1 MEQHKKSLENLDI
14 SGVQNISKDIS
25 GAALGELSLKNLDKN
40 LQILK
45 EVGVAEICKAT
56 KIASKNIHSILEK
69 RYESLSRV
77 HARGFIQ
84 ILERE
89 YKIDLS
95 AWMKEFDK
103 VCVFKEGVSEEKNQE
118 TDPEETAK
126 KPLKVELDYSINQAN
141 TSLSKKSSKW
151 KPFVLV
157 IGVIVI
163 VLAVVIIQNSSSL
176 KEEKERESAIKSGTK
191 KSSFDD
197 ANLAEENKP
206 EPTPKLEEKPK
217 EQDKQE
223 KPKEQDKQEKPKEQ
237 DKQEKEAIKEYP
249 NTIYI
254 IPKRDI
260 WVEVIDLNE
269 KKNSFQK
276 VFKKSYSLETKNHR
290 LLLRFGHGH
299 LSLKNNH
306 QEQNYN
312 DSKTRRF
319 LYEPAKGLTLINEAQ
334 YKELQQ

>member
-1 MEQHKKSLENLDI
+1 MEQNKKSLENLDL
-14 SGVQNISKDIS
+14 SDVQNISKDIS
-25 GAALGELSLKNLDKN
+25 GAALEELSLKNLDKN

-103 VCVFKEGVSEEKNQE
+103 VCVFKEGVGEEENQE
-118 TDPEETAK
+118 TNPEETAK

-151 KPFVLV
+151 KPFVVVLGV
-157 IGVIVI
+157 GVII
-163 VLAVVIIQNSSSL
+163 LAVVIIQNSSSL
-176 KEEKERESAIKSGTK
+176 KEERERENAIKSGTK
-191 KSSFDD
+191 KNSF
-197 ANLAEENKP
+197 NKVNPTEENKP

-217 EQDKQE
+217 EQDKQG
-223 KPKEQDKQEKPKEQ
+223 
-237 DKQEKEAIKEYP
+237 KEAIKEDP

-254 IPKRDI
+254 IPKKDV
-260 WVEVIDLNE
+260 WVEVIDLDE

-276 VFKKSYSLETKNHR
+276 VFKKNYSLETKNHR

-306 QEQNYN
+306 QEQEYN
-312 DSKTRRF
+312 DGKTKRF
-319 LYEPAKGLTLINEAQ
+319 LYEPNKGLTLINEAQ

>member
-1 MEQHKKSLENLDI
+1 MEQNKKSLENLDL
-14 SGVQNISKDIS
+14 SDVQNISKDIS
-25 GAALGELSLKNLDKN
+25 GAALEELSLKNLDKN

-56 KIASKNIHSILEK
+56 KIASKNIRSILEK

-84 ILERE
+84 ILECE

-103 VCVFKEGVSEEKNQE
+103 ACTFKEGVSEEQNQE
-118 TDPEETAK
+118 TDPEEKTK
-126 KPLKVELDYSINQAN
+126 NPLKVEIDYSINQAN

-157 IGVIVI
+157 LGVVVI
-163 VLAVVIIQNSSSL
+163 ILAVVIIQNSSSL
-176 KEEKERESAIKSGTK
+176 KEERGQESAIKSGTK
-191 KSSFDD
+191 KNSF
-197 ANLAEENKP
+197 NKVNPTEENKP

-223 KPKEQDKQEKPKEQ
+223 K
-237 DKQEKEAIKEYP
+237 EAIKEDP

-254 IPKRDI
+254 IPKKDI
-260 WVEVIDLNE
+260 WVEVIDLDE

-276 VFKKSYSLETKNHR
+276 VFKKNYSLETKNHR

-306 QEQNYN
+306 QEQEYN
-312 DSKTRRF
+312 DGKTKRF
-319 LYEPAKGLTLINEAQ
+319 LYEPNKGLTLINEAQ

>member
-1 MEQHKKSLENLDI
+1 MEQNKKSLENLDL
-14 SGVQNISKDIS
+14 SDVQNISKDIS
-25 GAALGELSLKNLDKN
+25 GATLEELSLKNLDKN

-103 VCVFKEGVSEEKNQE
+103 ACAFKEGVSEEQNQE
-118 TDPEETAK
+118 TDPEEKTK
-126 KPLKVELDYSINQAN
+126 NPLKVEIDYSINQAN

-157 IGVIVI
+157 LGVVVI
-163 VLAVVIIQNSSSL
+163 ILAVVIIQNSSSL
-176 KEEKERESAIKSGTK
+176 KEEREQESAIKSGTK
-191 KSSFDD
+191 KNSFNK
-197 ANLAEENKP
+197 ANPTEENKL
-206 EPTPKLEEKPK
+206 ELTPKLEEKPK

-223 KPKEQDKQEKPKEQ
+223 K
-237 DKQEKEAIKEYP
+237 EAIKEDP

-254 IPKRDI
+254 IPKKDI
-260 WVEVIDLNE
+260 WVEVVDLDE

-276 VFKKSYSLETKNHR
+276 VFKKNYSLETKNHR

-306 QEQNYN
+306 QEQEYN
-312 DSKTRRF
+312 DGKTKRF
-319 LYEPAKGLTLINEAQ
+319 LYEPNKGLTLINEAQ

>member
-14 SGVQNISKDIS
+14 SGVQNISKNIS
-25 GAALGELSLKNLDKN
+25 GAALEELSLKNLDKN

-45 EVGVAEICKAT
+45 EVGVTEICKAT

-163 VLAVVIIQNSSSL
+163 ILVVVIIQNSSSL
-176 KEEKERESAIKSGTK
+176 KEERERESAIKSGTK
-191 KSSFDD
+191 KSSFND
-197 ANLAEENKP
+197 ANLAEENNP

-223 KPKEQDKQEKPKEQ
+223 K
-237 DKQEKEAIKEYP
+237 EAIKENS

-254 IPKRDI
+254 IPKKDI
-260 WVEVIDLNE
+260 WVEVVDLDE

>member
-1 MEQHKKSLENLDI
+1 MEQNKKSLENLDL
-14 SGVQNISKDIS
+14 SDVQNISKDIS
-25 GAALGELSLKNLDKN
+25 GAALEELSLKNLDKN

-45 EVGVAEICKAT
+45 EVGVAEIYKAT

-69 RYESLSRV
+69 RYESLSKV

-103 VCVFKEGVSEEKNQE
+103 AYTFKEGVSEEQNQE
-118 TDPEETAK
+118 TDPEEKTK
-126 KPLKVELDYSINQAN
+126 NPLKVEIDYSINQAN

-157 IGVIVI
+157 LGVIVI

-176 KEEKERESAIKSGTK
+176 KEERGQESAIKSGTK
-191 KSSFDD
+191 KSSS
-197 ANLAEENKP
+197 NKTNPTEENKL
-206 EPTPKLEEKPK
+206 EPTPKLEEKPT
-217 EQDKQE
+217 
-223 KPKEQDKQEKPKEQ
+223 EQ
-237 DKQEKEAIKEYP
+237 DKQEKEAIKENP

-254 IPKRDI
+254 IPKRDV
-260 WVEVIDLNE
+260 WVEVIDLDE

-276 VFKKSYSLETKNHR
+276 VFKKNYSLETKNHR
-290 LLLRFGHGH
+290 LLLRFWHGH

-306 QEQNYN
+306 QEQEYN
-312 DSKTRRF
+312 DGKTKRF
-319 LYEPAKGLTLINEAQ
+319 LYEPNKGLTLINEAQ

>member
-1 MEQHKKSLENLDI
+1 MEQNKKSLENLDL
-14 SGVQNISKDIS
+14 SDVQNISKDIS
-25 GAALGELSLKNLDKN
+25 GAALEELSLKNLDKN

-56 KIASKNIHSILEK
+56 RIASKNIHSILEK

-103 VCVFKEGVSEEKNQE
+103 ACTFKEGVSEEQNQE
-118 TDPEETAK
+118 TDPEEKTK
-126 KPLKVELDYSINQAN
+126 NPLKVEIDYSINQAN

-151 KPFVLV
+151 KPFVVVLGVVV
-157 IGVIVI
+157 II
-163 VLAVVIIQNSSSL
+163 LAVVIIQNSSSL
-176 KEEKERESAIKSGTK
+176 KEERGQESAIKSGTK
-191 KSSFDD
+191 KNSF
-197 ANLAEENKP
+197 NKVNPTEENKP

-223 KPKEQDKQEKPKEQ
+223 K
-237 DKQEKEAIKEYP
+237 EAIKEDP

-254 IPKRDI
+254 IPKKDI
-260 WVEVIDLNE
+260 WVEVVDLDE

-276 VFKKSYSLETKNHR
+276 VFKKNYSLETKNHR

-306 QEQNYN
+306 QEQEYN
-312 DSKTRRF
+312 DGKTRRF
-319 LYEPAKGLTLINEAQ
+319 LYEPNKGLTLINEAQ

>member
-1 MEQHKKSLENLDI
+1 MEQNKKSLENLDL
-14 SGVQNISKDIS
+14 SDVQNISKDIS
-25 GAALGELSLKNLDKN
+25 GAALEELSLKNLDKN

-45 EVGVAEICKAT
+45 EVGAAEICKAT
-56 KIASKNIHSILEK
+56 RIASKNIHSILEK

-89 YKIDLS
+89 YKIDLR

-103 VCVFKEGVSEEKNQE
+103 VCVFKEGVGEEKNQE
-118 TDPEETAK
+118 TSPEETAK

-151 KPFVLV
+151 KPFV
-157 IGVIVI
+157 I
-163 VLAVVIIQNSSSL
+163 VLGVVVIILVVVIIQNSSSL
-176 KEEKERESAIKSGTK
+176 KEERGQESAIKPDTK
-191 KSSFDD
+191 NSSF
-197 ANLAEENKP
+197 NEVNPTEEKKL

-217 EQDKQE
+217 EQDKQG
-223 KPKEQDKQEKPKEQ
+223 
-237 DKQEKEAIKEYP
+237 KEAIKENP

-260 WVEVIDLNE
+260 WVEVIDLDE

-276 VFKKSYSLETKNHR
+276 VFKKSYPLEAKNHR

-299 LSLKNNH
+299 LILKNNH
-306 QEQNYN
+306 QEQDYN

-319 LYEPAKGLTLINEAQ
+319 LYEPNKGLTLINEAQ
-334 YKELQQ
+334 YKALQQ

>member
-1 MEQHKKSLENLDI
+1 MEQNKKSLENLDL

-25 GAALGELSLKNLDKN
+25 GAALEELSLKNLDKN

-45 EVGVAEICKAT
+45 EVGVTEICKAT

-151 KPFVLV
+151 KPFVIVL
-157 IGVIVI
+157 GVIVI
-163 VLAVVIIQNSSSL
+163 ILVVVIIQNSSSL
-176 KEEKERESAIKSGTK
+176 KEEREQESATKSGTK
-191 KSSFDD
+191 NTSNE
-197 ANLAEENKP
+197 ANPTEENKP
-206 EPTPKLEEKPK
+206 EPTPKLEEKHK
-217 EQDKQE
+217 EQEQKQ
-223 KPKEQDKQEKPKEQ
+223 
-237 DKQEKEAIKEYP
+237 EAIKENP

-260 WVEVIDLNE
+260 WVEVIDLDE

>member
-25 GAALGELSLKNLDKN
+25 GVALEELSLKNLDKN

-191 KSSFDD
+191 KNSFND

-223 KPKEQDKQEKPKEQ
+223 K
-237 DKQEKEAIKEYP
+237 EAIKEYP
-249 NTIYI
+249 YTIYI

-260 WVEVIDLNE
+260 WVEVIDLDE

>member
-1 MEQHKKSLENLDI
+1 MEQNKKSLENLDL
-14 SGVQNISKDIS
+14 SDVQNISKDIS
-25 GAALGELSLKNLDKN
+25 GAALEELSLKNLDKN

-89 YKIDLS
+89 YKVDLS
-95 AWMKEFDK
+95 TWMKEFDK
-103 VCVFKEGVSEEKNQE
+103 ACTFKEGVSEEQNQE
-118 TDPEETAK
+118 TSPEETAK

-157 IGVIVI
+157 LGVVVI
-163 VLAVVIIQNSSSL
+163 ILVVVIIQNSSSL
-176 KEEKERESAIKSGTK
+176 KEERGQESAIKSGTK
-191 KSSFDD
+191 KNSFNE
-197 ANLAEENKP
+197 ANPTEENKP
-206 EPTPKLEEKPK
+206 EPTPKPEEKHK
-217 EQDKQE
+217 EHDKQG
-223 KPKEQDKQEKPKEQ
+223 
-237 DKQEKEAIKEYP
+237 KEAIKENP

-254 IPKRDI
+254 IPKKDI
-260 WVEVIDLNE
+260 WVEVIDLDE

-276 VFKKSYSLETKNHR
+276 VFKKNYSLETKNHR

-306 QEQNYN
+306 QEQDYN

-319 LYEPAKGLTLINEAQ
+319 LYEPNKGLTLINEAQ

>member
-1 MEQHKKSLENLDI
+1 MEQNKKSLENLDL
-14 SGVQNISKDIS
+14 SDVQNISKDIS
-25 GAALGELSLKNLDKN
+25 GAALEELSLKNLDKN

-45 EVGVAEICKAT
+45 EVGAAEICKAT

-103 VCVFKEGVSEEKNQE
+103 VCVFKEGVGEEKNQE
-118 TDPEETAK
+118 TSPEETAK

-151 KPFVLV
+151 KPFVIVL
-157 IGVIVI
+157 GVIVI
-163 VLAVVIIQNSSSL
+163 ILVVVIIQNSSSL
-176 KEEKERESAIKSGTK
+176 KEEREQESAIKSGTK
-191 KSSFDD
+191 NTFNE
-197 ANLAEENKP
+197 ANPTEENKP
-206 EPTPKLEEKPK
+206 ETTPKLEEKHK
-217 EQDKQE
+217 KQE
-223 KPKEQDKQEKPKEQ
+223 QKQ
-237 DKQEKEAIKEYP
+237 EAIKENP

-260 WVEVIDLNE
+260 WVEVIDLDE

-276 VFKKSYSLETKNHR
+276 VFKKNYSLETKNHR

-306 QEQNYN
+306 QEQEYN
-312 DSKTRRF
+312 DIKTRRF
-319 LYEPAKGLTLINEAQ
+319 LYEPNKGLTLINEAQ

>member
-1 MEQHKKSLENLDI
+1 MEQNKKSLENLDL
-14 SGVQNISKDIS
+14 SDVQNISKDIS
-25 GAALGELSLKNLDKN
+25 GAALEELSLKNLDKN

-103 VCVFKEGVSEEKNQE
+103 VCVFKEGVGEEKNQE
-118 TDPEETAK
+118 TNPEETAK

-151 KPFVLV
+151 KPFVVVLGVVV
-157 IGVIVI
+157 II
-163 VLAVVIIQNSSSL
+163 LAVVIIQNSSSL
-176 KEEKERESAIKSGTK
+176 KEERGQESAIKSGTK
-191 KSSFDD
+191 KNSF
-197 ANLAEENKP
+197 NEVNPTEENKP

-223 KPKEQDKQEKPKEQ
+223 K
-237 DKQEKEAIKEYP
+237 EAIKEDS

-254 IPKRDI
+254 IPKKDI
-260 WVEVIDLNE
+260 WVEVIDLDE

-276 VFKKSYSLETKNHR
+276 VFKKNYSLETKNHR

-306 QEQNYN
+306 QEQEYN

-319 LYEPAKGLTLINEAQ
+319 LYEPNKGLTLINEAQ
-334 YKELQQ
+334 YKELQR

>member
-25 GAALGELSLKNLDKN
+25 GAALEELSLKNLDKN

-45 EVGVAEICKAT
+45 EVGVTEICKAT

-103 VCVFKEGVSEEKNQE
+103 VCVFKEGVSEDKNQE

-157 IGVIVI
+157 IGVVVI

-176 KEEKERESAIKSGTK
+176 KEERERESAIKSGTK

-223 KPKEQDKQEKPKEQ
+223 K
-237 DKQEKEAIKEYP
+237 EAIKENP

-260 WVEVIDLNE
+260 WVEVIDLDE

>member
-25 GAALGELSLKNLDKN
+25 GAALEELSLKNLDKN

-45 EVGVAEICKAT
+45 EVGVTEICKAT

-141 TSLSKKSSKW
+141 TSLSKKSFKW

-206 EPTPKLEEKPK
+206 
-217 EQDKQE
+217 D
-223 KPKEQDKQEKPKEQ
+223 
-237 DKQEKEAIKEYP
+237 
-249 NTIYI
+249 TIYI

-260 WVEVIDLNE
+260 WVEVIDLDE

-276 VFKKSYSLETKNHR
+276 VFKESYSLETKNHR
-290 LLLRFGHGH
+290 LLLRFGHGY

>member
-1 MEQHKKSLENLDI
+1 MEQNKKSLENLDL
-14 SGVQNISKDIS
+14 SDVQNISKDIS
-25 GAALGELSLKNLDKN
+25 GAALEELSLKNLDKN

-103 VCVFKEGVSEEKNQE
+103 VCVFKEGVGEEKNQE
-118 TDPEETAK
+118 TSPEETAK

-157 IGVIVI
+157 LGVVVI
-163 VLAVVIIQNSSSL
+163 ILAVVIIQNSSSL
-176 KEEKERESAIKSGTK
+176 KEERGQESAIKSGTK
-191 KSSFDD
+191 KNSFNE
-197 ANLAEENKP
+197 ANPTEENKL
-206 EPTPKLEEKPK
+206 EPTPKLEEKQT
-217 EQDKQE
+217 EHDKQG
-223 KPKEQDKQEKPKEQ
+223 
-237 DKQEKEAIKEYP
+237 KEAIKENP

-260 WVEVIDLNE
+260 WVEVIDLDE

-276 VFKKSYSLETKNHR
+276 VFKKNYSLETKNHR

-306 QEQNYN
+306 QEQDYN

-319 LYEPAKGLTLINEAQ
+319 LYEPNKGLTLINEAQ

>member
-1 MEQHKKSLENLDI
+1 MEQNKKSLENLDL
-14 SGVQNISKDIS
+14 SDVQNISKDIS
-25 GAALGELSLKNLDKN
+25 GAALEELSLKNLDKN
-40 LQILK
+40 LQILR
-45 EVGVAEICKAT
+45 EIGVAEICKAT

-103 VCVFKEGVSEEKNQE
+103 ACTFKEGVSEEQNQE

-151 KPFVLV
+151 KPFVIVL
-157 IGVIVI
+157 GVIVI
-163 VLAVVIIQNSSSL
+163 ILVVVIIQNSSSL
-176 KEEKERESAIKSGTK
+176 KEERGQESAIKSGTK
-191 KSSFDD
+191 KSSFNE
-197 ANLAEENKP
+197 ANPTEENKL
-206 EPTPKLEEKPK
+206 EPTPKPEEKPK
-217 EQDKQE
+217 EHDKQG
-223 KPKEQDKQEKPKEQ
+223 
-237 DKQEKEAIKEYP
+237 KEAIKENP

-260 WVEVIDLNE
+260 WVEVIDLDE

-276 VFKKSYSLETKNHR
+276 VFKKNYSLETKNHR

-299 LSLKNNH
+299 LNLKNNH
-306 QEQNYN
+306 QEQEYN

-319 LYEPAKGLTLINEAQ
+319 LYEPNKGLTLINEAQ

>member
-1 MEQHKKSLENLDI
+1 MEQNKKSLENLDL
-14 SGVQNISKDIS
+14 SDVQNISKDIS
-25 GAALGELSLKNLDKN
+25 GAALEELSLKNLDKN

-103 VCVFKEGVSEEKNQE
+103 ACTFKEGVSEEQNQE
-118 TDPEETAK
+118 TDPEEKTK
-126 KPLKVELDYSINQAN
+126 NPLKVEIDYSINQAN

-157 IGVIVI
+157 LGVVVI
-163 VLAVVIIQNSSSL
+163 ILAVVIIQNSSSL
-176 KEEKERESAIKSGTK
+176 KEERGQESAIKSGTK
-191 KSSFDD
+191 KSSF
-197 ANLAEENKP
+197 NKVNPTEENKP

-223 KPKEQDKQEKPKEQ
+223 K
-237 DKQEKEAIKEYP
+237 EAIKEDP

-260 WVEVIDLNE
+260 WVEVVDLDE

-276 VFKKSYSLETKNHR
+276 VFKKNYSLETKNHR

-306 QEQNYN
+306 QEQEYN
-312 DSKTRRF
+312 DGKTKRF
-319 LYEPAKGLTLINEAQ
+319 LYEPNKGLTLINEAQ

>member
-1 MEQHKKSLENLDI
+1 MEQNKKSLENLDL
-14 SGVQNISKDIS
+14 SDVQNISKDIS
-25 GAALGELSLKNLDKN
+25 GAALEELSLKNLDKN

-103 VCVFKEGVSEEKNQE
+103 ACAFKEGVSEEQNQE
-118 TDPEETAK
+118 TDPEEKTK
-126 KPLKVELDYSINQAN
+126 NPLKVEIDYSINQAN

-157 IGVIVI
+157 LGVVVI

-176 KEEKERESAIKSGTK
+176 KEERGQESAIKSGTK
-191 KSSFDD
+191 KNSFNK
-197 ANLAEENKP
+197 ANPTEENKP

-223 KPKEQDKQEKPKEQ
+223 K
-237 DKQEKEAIKEYP
+237 EAIKEDP

-254 IPKRDI
+254 IPKKDI
-260 WVEVIDLNE
+260 WVEVIDLDE

-276 VFKKSYSLETKNHR
+276 VFKKNYSLETKNHR

-306 QEQNYN
+306 QEQEYN
-312 DSKTRRF
+312 DGKTKRF
-319 LYEPAKGLTLINEAQ
+319 LYEPNKGLTLINEAQ

>member
-1 MEQHKKSLENLDI
+1 MEQNKKSLENLDL
-14 SGVQNISKDIS
+14 SDVQNISKDIS
-25 GAALGELSLKNLDKN
+25 GAALEELSLKNLDKN
-40 LQILK
+40 LQILR

-69 RYESLSRV
+69 RYASLSRV

-103 VCVFKEGVSEEKNQE
+103 VCVFKEGVGEEKNQE
-118 TDPEETAK
+118 TSPEETAK

-157 IGVIVI
+157 LGVVVI
-163 VLAVVIIQNSSSL
+163 ILAVVIIQNSSSL
-176 KEEKERESAIKSGTK
+176 KEERGQESTIKSGTK
-191 KSSFDD
+191 KSSFNE
-197 ANLAEENKP
+197 ANPTEENKP
-206 EPTPKLEEKPK
+206 EPTPKPEEKQT
-217 EQDKQE
+217 EH
-223 KPKEQDKQEKPKEQ
+223 
-237 DKQEKEAIKEYP
+237 DKQEKEAIKEDP

-254 IPKRDI
+254 IPKKDI
-260 WVEVIDLNE
+260 WVEVIDLDE

-276 VFKKSYSLETKNHR
+276 VFKKNYSLETKNHR

-306 QEQNYN
+306 QEQEYN
-312 DSKTRRF
+312 DGKTKRF
-319 LYEPAKGLTLINEAQ
+319 LYEPNKGLTLINEAQ

>member
-1 MEQHKKSLENLDI
+1 MEQHKKSLENLDL
-14 SGVQNISKDIS
+14 SDVQNISKDIS
-25 GAALGELSLKNLDKN
+25 GATLEELSLKNLDKN
-40 LQILK
+40 LQILR
-45 EVGVAEICKAT
+45 EIGVAEICKAT

-103 VCVFKEGVSEEKNQE
+103 VCVFKEGVGEEQNQE
-118 TDPEETAK
+118 TNPEETEK

-157 IGVIVI
+157 LGVIVI
-163 VLAVVIIQNSSSL
+163 VLAVVIVQNSSSL
-176 KEEKERESAIKSGTK
+176 KEERGQESAIKSGTK
-191 KSSFDD
+191 KSSFNK
-197 ANLAEENKP
+197 ANPTEENKP
-206 EPTPKLEEKPK
+206 EPTPKPEEKPT
-217 EQDKQE
+217 
-223 KPKEQDKQEKPKEQ
+223 EQ
-237 DKQEKEAIKEYP
+237 DKQEKEAIKEDP

-260 WVEVIDLNE
+260 WVEVIDLDE

-276 VFKKSYSLETKNHR
+276 VFKKNYSLETKNHR

-299 LSLKNNH
+299 LNLKNNH
-306 QEQNYN
+306 QEQEYN
-312 DSKTRRF
+312 DGKTKRF
-319 LYEPAKGLTLINEAQ
+319 LYEPNKGLTLINEAQ

>member
-1 MEQHKKSLENLDI
+1 MEQHKKSLENLDL
-14 SGVQNISKDIS
+14 SDVQNISKDIS
-25 GAALGELSLKNLDKN
+25 GAALEELSLKNLDKN

-45 EVGVAEICKAT
+45 EVGVTEICKAT

-118 TDPEETAK
+118 IDPEETAK

-141 TSLSKKSSKW
+141 TSLSKKTSKW

-157 IGVIVI
+157 VGVIVI

-176 KEEKERESAIKSGTK
+176 KEERERESAIKSGTK
-191 KSSFDD
+191 KNSFND
-197 ANLAEENKP
+197 ANLIEENKP

-223 KPKEQDKQEKPKEQ
+223 K
-237 DKQEKEAIKEYP
+237 EAIKEDP

-260 WVEVIDLNE
+260 WVEVIDLDE

-319 LYEPAKGLTLINEAQ
+319 LYEPAKGLMLINEAQ

>member
-25 GAALGELSLKNLDKN
+25 GAALEELSLKNLDKN

-45 EVGVAEICKAT
+45 EVGVTEICKAT

-95 AWMKEFDK
+95 AWMKEFNK

-118 TDPEETAK
+118 TDPEETAR

-223 KPKEQDKQEKPKEQ
+223 KET
-237 DKQEKEAIKEYP
+237 IKEYP
-249 NTIYI
+249 KTIYI

-260 WVEVIDLNE
+260 WVEVVDLDE

-299 LSLKNNH
+299 LSLKNNY

>member
-25 GAALGELSLKNLDKN
+25 GVALEELSLKNLDKN

-45 EVGVAEICKAT
+45 EVGVTEICKAT

-89 YKIDLS
+89 YKMDLS

-118 TDPEETAK
+118 TSPEETAK

-157 IGVIVI
+157 LGMVVI
-163 VLAVVIIQNSSSL
+163 VLVVVIIQNSSSL
-176 KEEKERESAIKSGTK
+176 KEERERESAIKSGTK
-191 KSSFDD
+191 KNSFND

-223 KPKEQDKQEKPKEQ
+223 K
-237 DKQEKEAIKEYP
+237 EAIKEDP

-260 WVEVIDLNE
+260 WVEVIDLDE

-334 YKELQQ
+334 YKVLQQ

>member
-1 MEQHKKSLENLDI
+1 MEQNKKSLENLDL
-14 SGVQNISKDIS
+14 SDVQNISKDIS
-25 GAALGELSLKNLDKN
+25 GAALEELSLKNLDKN

-103 VCVFKEGVSEEKNQE
+103 ACAFKEGVSEEQNQE
-118 TDPEETAK
+118 TDPEEKTK
-126 KPLKVELDYSINQAN
+126 NPLKVEIDYSINQAN

-157 IGVIVI
+157 LGVVVI
-163 VLAVVIIQNSSSL
+163 ILAVVIIQNSSSL
-176 KEEKERESAIKSGTK
+176 KEERGQESAIKSGTK
-191 KSSFDD
+191 KSSFNE
-197 ANLAEENKP
+197 ANPTEENKP
-206 EPTPKLEEKPK
+206 ELTPKLEEKPK

-223 KPKEQDKQEKPKEQ
+223 K
-237 DKQEKEAIKEYP
+237 EAIKEDP

-254 IPKRDI
+254 IPKKDI
-260 WVEVIDLNE
+260 WVEVIDLDE

-276 VFKKSYSLETKNHR
+276 VFKKNYSLETKNHR

-306 QEQNYN
+306 QEQDYN

-319 LYEPAKGLTLINEAQ
+319 LYEPNKGLTLINEAQ

>member
-1 MEQHKKSLENLDI
+1 MEQNKKSLENLDL
-14 SGVQNISKDIS
+14 SDVQNISKDIS
-25 GAALGELSLKNLDKN
+25 GTALEELSLKNLDKN

-103 VCVFKEGVSEEKNQE
+103 ACTFKEGVSEEQNQE
-118 TDPEETAK
+118 TNPEEKTK
-126 KPLKVELDYSINQAN
+126 NPLKVEIDYRINQAN

-157 IGVIVI
+157 LGVVVI
-163 VLAVVIIQNSSSL
+163 ILAVVIIQNSSSL
-176 KEEKERESAIKSGTK
+176 KKERGQESAIKSGTK
-191 KSSFDD
+191 KNSF
-197 ANLAEENKP
+197 NKVNPTEENKP

-223 KPKEQDKQEKPKEQ
+223 K
-237 DKQEKEAIKEYP
+237 EAIKEDP

-254 IPKRDI
+254 IPKKDI
-260 WVEVIDLNE
+260 WVEVIDLDE

-276 VFKKSYSLETKNHR
+276 VFKKNYSLETKNHR

-306 QEQNYN
+306 QEQEYN
-312 DSKTRRF
+312 DGKTKRF
-319 LYEPAKGLTLINEAQ
+319 LYEPNKGLTLINEAQ

>member
-1 MEQHKKSLENLDI
+1 MEQHKKSLENLDF
-14 SGVQNISKDIS
+14 SDVQNISKDIS
-25 GAALGELSLKNLDKN
+25 GAALEELSLKNLDKN

-89 YKIDLS
+89 YKMDLS

-191 KSSFDD
+191 KSSFND

-217 EQDKQE
+217 EQDKR
-223 KPKEQDKQEKPKEQ
+223 
-237 DKQEKEAIKEYP
+237 EKESIKEYP

-260 WVEVIDLNE
+260 WVEVIDLDE

>member
-1 MEQHKKSLENLDI
+1 MEQNKKSLENLDL
-14 SGVQNISKDIS
+14 SDVQNISKDIS
-25 GAALGELSLKNLDKN
+25 GAALEELSLKNLDKN

-103 VCVFKEGVSEEKNQE
+103 ACAFKEGVSEEQNQE
-118 TDPEETAK
+118 TDPEEKTK
-126 KPLKVELDYSINQAN
+126 NPLKVEINYSINQAN

-151 KPFVLV
+151 KPFVVVL
-157 IGVIVI
+157 GVIVI

-176 KEEKERESAIKSGTK
+176 KEERGQESAIKSGTK
-191 KSSFDD
+191 KSSSNE
-197 ANLAEENKP
+197 ANPTEENKP

-223 KPKEQDKQEKPKEQ
+223 K
-237 DKQEKEAIKEYP
+237 EAIKEDP

-254 IPKRDI
+254 IPKKDI
-260 WVEVIDLNE
+260 WVEVIDLDE

-276 VFKKSYSLETKNHR
+276 VFKKNYSLETKNHR

-306 QEQNYN
+306 QEQEYN
-312 DSKTRRF
+312 DGKTKRF
-319 LYEPAKGLTLINEAQ
+319 LYEPNKGLTLINEAQ

>member
-1 MEQHKKSLENLDI
+1 MEQNKKSLENLDL

-25 GAALGELSLKNLDKN
+25 GAALEELSLKNLDKN

-163 VLAVVIIQNSSSL
+163 VLVVVIIQNSSSL
-176 KEEKERESAIKSGTK
+176 KEERERESAIKSGTK

-223 KPKEQDKQEKPKEQ
+223 K
-237 DKQEKEAIKEYP
+237 EAIKEYP

-260 WVEVIDLNE
+260 WVEVIDLDE

-276 VFKKSYSLETKNHR
+276 VFKKNYSLETKNHR

-299 LSLKNNH
+299 LSLKSNY
-306 QEQNYN
+306 QEQDYN

-319 LYEPAKGLTLINEAQ
+319 LYEPNKGLTLINEAQ
-334 YKELQQ
+334 YKEFQQ

>member
-1 MEQHKKSLENLDI
+1 MEQNKKSLENLDL
-14 SGVQNISKDIS
+14 SDVQHVSKDIS
-25 GAALGELSLKNLDKN
+25 GAALEELSLKNLDKN

-56 KIASKNIHSILEK
+56 RIASKNIHSILEK
-69 RYESLSRV
+69 RYESLSKV

-103 VCVFKEGVSEEKNQE
+103 VCVFKEGVGEEKNQE
-118 TDPEETAK
+118 TNPEETAK

-151 KPFVLV
+151 KPFVIVL
-157 IGVIVI
+157 GVIVI
-163 VLAVVIIQNSSSL
+163 ILVIVIIQNSSSL
-176 KEEKERESAIKSGTK
+176 KEEREQESAIKSGTK
-191 KSSFDD
+191 KNSFNE
-197 ANLAEENKP
+197 ANPTEENKP
-206 EPTPKLEEKPK
+206 EPTPKPEEKPK
-217 EQDKQE
+217 EHDKQG
-223 KPKEQDKQEKPKEQ
+223 
-237 DKQEKEAIKEYP
+237 KEAIKENP

-260 WVEVIDLNE
+260 WVEVIDLDE

-276 VFKKSYSLETKNHR
+276 VFKKNYSLETKNHR

-299 LSLKNNH
+299 LSLRNNH
-306 QEQNYN
+306 QEQEYN
-312 DSKTRRF
+312 DVKTKRF
-319 LYEPAKGLTLINEAQ
+319 LYEPNKGLTLINEAQ

>member
-1 MEQHKKSLENLDI
+1 MEQNKKSLENLDL
-14 SGVQNISKDIS
+14 SDVQNVSKDIS
-25 GAALGELSLKNLDKN
+25 GAALEELSLKNLDKN

-95 AWMKEFDK
+95 AWVKEFDK
-103 VCVFKEGVSEEKNQE
+103 VCVFKEGVGEEQKQE
-118 TDPEETAK
+118 TSPEETAK

-151 KPFVLV
+151 KPFVIVLGVVV
-157 IGVIVI
+157 II
-163 VLAVVIIQNSSSL
+163 LAVVIIQNSSSL
-176 KEEKERESAIKSGTK
+176 KEEREQESAIKPDTK
-191 KSSFDD
+191 NSPFNEISPT
-197 ANLAEENKP
+197 EENKP

-217 EQDKQE
+217 EQDKQG
-223 KPKEQDKQEKPKEQ
+223 
-237 DKQEKEAIKEYP
+237 KEAIKENP

-260 WVEVIDLNE
+260 WVEVIDLDE

-276 VFKKSYSLETKNHR
+276 VFKKSYPLEAKNHR

-299 LSLKNNH
+299 LILKNNH
-306 QEQNYN
+306 QEQDYN

-319 LYEPAKGLTLINEAQ
+319 LYEPNKGLTLINEAQ
-334 YKELQQ
+334 YKALQQ

>member
-1 MEQHKKSLENLDI
+1 MEQNKKSLENLDI
-14 SGVQNISKDIS
+14 SDVQNISKDIS
-25 GAALGELSLKNLDKN
+25 GAALEELSLKNLDKN

-69 RYESLSRV
+69 RYESLSKV

-103 VCVFKEGVSEEKNQE
+103 ACAFKEGVSEEQNQE
-118 TDPEETAK
+118 TDPEEKTK
-126 KPLKVELDYSINQAN
+126 NPLKVEIDYSINQAN

-157 IGVIVI
+157 LGVVVI
-163 VLAVVIIQNSSSL
+163 ILAVVIIQNSSSL
-176 KEEKERESAIKSGTK
+176 KEERGQESAIKSGTK
-191 KSSFDD
+191 KNSF
-197 ANLAEENKP
+197 NKVNPTEENKP

-223 KPKEQDKQEKPKEQ
+223 K
-237 DKQEKEAIKEYP
+237 EAIKEDP

-254 IPKRDI
+254 IPKKDI
-260 WVEVIDLNE
+260 WVEVVDLDE

-276 VFKKSYSLETKNHR
+276 VFKKNYSLETKNHR

-306 QEQNYN
+306 QEQEYN
-312 DSKTRRF
+312 DGKTRRF
-319 LYEPAKGLTLINEAQ
+319 LYEPNKGLTLINEAQ

>member
-1 MEQHKKSLENLDI
+1 MEQNKKSLENLDL
-14 SGVQNISKDIS
+14 SDVQNISKDIS
-25 GAALGELSLKNLDKN
+25 GAALEELSLKNLDKN
-40 LQILK
+40 LQILR
-45 EVGVAEICKAT
+45 EIGVAEICKAT

-69 RYESLSRV
+69 RYESLSKV

-103 VCVFKEGVSEEKNQE
+103 VCVFKEGVGEEKNQE
-118 TDPEETAK
+118 TNPEETAK

-151 KPFVLV
+151 KPFVIVL
-157 IGVIVI
+157 GVIVI
-163 VLAVVIIQNSSSL
+163 ILVVVIIQNSSSL
-176 KEEKERESAIKSGTK
+176 KEEREQESAIKSGTK
-191 KSSFDD
+191 KNSFNE
-197 ANLAEENKP
+197 ANPTEENKP

-223 KPKEQDKQEKPKEQ
+223 K
-237 DKQEKEAIKEYP
+237 EAIKENP

-254 IPKRDI
+254 IPKKDI
-260 WVEVIDLNE
+260 WVEVIDLDE

-276 VFKKSYSLETKNHR
+276 VFKKSYPLEAKNHR

-299 LSLKNNH
+299 LILKNNH
-306 QEQNYN
+306 QEQDYN

-319 LYEPAKGLTLINEAQ
+319 LYEPNKGLTLINEAQ
-334 YKELQQ
+334 YKALQQ

>member
-25 GAALGELSLKNLDKN
+25 GATLEELSLKNLDKN

-45 EVGVAEICKAT
+45 EVGVTEICKAT

-69 RYESLSRV
+69 RYESLSKV

-95 AWMKEFDK
+95 TWVKEFDK
-103 VCVFKEGVSEEKNQE
+103 VCVFKEGVGEEKNQE
-118 TDPEETAK
+118 TNLEETAK

-141 TSLSKKSSKW
+141 TSLSKKTSKW
-151 KPFVLV
+151 KPFVIVL
-157 IGVIVI
+157 GVIVI
-163 VLAVVIIQNSSSL
+163 ILVVIIIQNSSSL
-176 KEEKERESAIKSGTK
+176 KEERGQESAIKSGTK
-191 KSSFDD
+191 KSFSNE
-197 ANLAEENKP
+197 ANPTEENKP
-206 EPTPKLEEKPK
+206 ETTPKLEEKHK
-217 EQDKQE
+217 EQEQKQ
-223 KPKEQDKQEKPKEQ
+223 
-237 DKQEKEAIKEYP
+237 EAIKENT

-260 WVEVIDLNE
+260 WVEVVDLDE

-276 VFKKSYSLETKNHR
+276 VFKKKYSLETKNHR

-306 QEQNYN
+306 QEQDYN

>member
-25 GAALGELSLKNLDKN
+25 GAALEELSLKNLDKN

-45 EVGVAEICKAT
+45 EVGVTEICKAT

-89 YKIDLS
+89 YKMDLS

-157 IGVIVI
+157 VGVIVI

-191 KSSFDD
+191 KNSFND

-206 EPTPKLEEKPK
+206 EPTPKLEEK
-217 EQDKQE
+217 QE
-223 KPKEQDKQEKPKEQ
+223 KQTEQ

-260 WVEVIDLNE
+260 WVEVIDLDE

-334 YKELQQ
+334 YKELQR

>member
-1 MEQHKKSLENLDI
+1 MEQNKKSLENLDL
-14 SGVQNISKDIS
+14 SDVQNISKDIS
-25 GAALGELSLKNLDKN
+25 GAALEELSLKNLDKN

-103 VCVFKEGVSEEKNQE
+103 ACTFKEGVSEEQNQE
-118 TDPEETAK
+118 TNPEETAK
-126 KPLKVELDYSINQAN
+126 KPLKVELDYSINQVN
-141 TSLSKKSSKW
+141 TSLSKKSFKW
-151 KPFVLV
+151 KPFILVLGVVV
-157 IGVIVI
+157 II
-163 VLAVVIIQNSSSL
+163 LAVVIIQNSSSL
-176 KEEKERESAIKSGTK
+176 KEEREQESAIKSGTK
-191 KSSFDD
+191 KNSFNK
-197 ANLAEENKP
+197 ANPTEENKP

-223 KPKEQDKQEKPKEQ
+223 K
-237 DKQEKEAIKEYP
+237 EAIKEDP

-254 IPKRDI
+254 IPKKDI
-260 WVEVIDLNE
+260 WVEVIDLDE

-276 VFKKSYSLETKNHR
+276 VFKKNYSLETKNHR

-306 QEQNYN
+306 QEQEYN
-312 DSKTRRF
+312 DGKTKRF
-319 LYEPAKGLTLINEAQ
+319 LYEPNKGLTLINEAQ

>member
-1 MEQHKKSLENLDI
+1 MEQNKKSLENLDL
-14 SGVQNISKDIS
+14 SDVQNISKDIS
-25 GAALGELSLKNLDKN
+25 GAALEELSLKNLDKN

-103 VCVFKEGVSEEKNQE
+103 ACAFKEGVSEEQNQE
-118 TDPEETAK
+118 TDPEEKTK
-126 KPLKVELDYSINQAN
+126 NPLKVEIDYSINQAN

-157 IGVIVI
+157 LGVVVI
-163 VLAVVIIQNSSSL
+163 ILAVVIIQNSSSL
-176 KEEKERESAIKSGTK
+176 KEERGQESAIKSGTK
-191 KSSFDD
+191 KNSFNK
-197 ANLAEENKP
+197 ANPTEENKL
-206 EPTPKLEEKPK
+206 ELTPKLEEKPK

-223 KPKEQDKQEKPKEQ
+223 K
-237 DKQEKEAIKEYP
+237 EAIKEDP

-254 IPKRDI
+254 IPKKDI
-260 WVEVIDLNE
+260 WVEVVDLDE

-276 VFKKSYSLETKNHR
+276 VFKKNYSLETKNHR

-306 QEQNYN
+306 QEQEYN
-312 DSKTRRF
+312 DGKTKRF
-319 LYEPAKGLTLINEAQ
+319 LYEPNKGLTLINEAQ

>member
-1 MEQHKKSLENLDI
+1 MEQNKKSLENLDL
-14 SGVQNISKDIS
+14 SDVQNISKDIS
-25 GAALGELSLKNLDKN
+25 GAALEELSLKNLDKN

-45 EVGVAEICKAT
+45 EVGAAEICKAT

-103 VCVFKEGVSEEKNQE
+103 VCVFKEGVGEEKNQE
-118 TDPEETAK
+118 TNPEETAK

-151 KPFVLV
+151 KPFVIVL
-157 IGVIVI
+157 GVIVI
-163 VLAVVIIQNSSSL
+163 ILVVVIIQNSSSL
-176 KEEKERESAIKSGTK
+176 KEEREQESAIKSGTK
-191 KSSFDD
+191 KSSSNK
-197 ANLAEENKP
+197 ANPTEENKP
-206 EPTPKLEEKPK
+206 EPTPKPK
-217 EQDKQE
+217 
-223 KPKEQDKQEKPKEQ
+223 EKPKEQ
-237 DKQEKEAIKEYP
+237 DKQEKEAIKENP

-254 IPKRDI
+254 IPKRDV
-260 WVEVIDLNE
+260 WVEVIDLDE

-276 VFKKSYSLETKNHR
+276 VFKKNYSLETKNHR

-299 LSLKNNH
+299 LSLKSNH
-306 QEQNYN
+306 QEQDYN

-319 LYEPAKGLTLINEAQ
+319 LYEPNKGLTLINEAQ

>member
-1 MEQHKKSLENLDI
+1 MEQNKKSLENLDL
-14 SGVQNISKDIS
+14 SDVQNVSKDIS
-25 GAALGELSLKNLDKN
+25 GAALEELSLKNLDKN

-95 AWMKEFDK
+95 AWVKEFDK
-103 VCVFKEGVSEEKNQE
+103 VCVFKEGVGEEQKQE
-118 TDPEETAK
+118 TSPEETAK

-151 KPFVLV
+151 KPFV
-157 IGVIVI
+157 I
-163 VLAVVIIQNSSSL
+163 VLGVVVIILVVVIIQNSSSL
-176 KEEKERESAIKSGTK
+176 KEEREQESAIKPDTK
-191 KSSFDD
+191 NSFF
-197 ANLAEENKP
+197 NEVSPTEEKKL

-217 EQDKQE
+217 EQDKQG
-223 KPKEQDKQEKPKEQ
+223 
-237 DKQEKEAIKEYP
+237 KEAIKENP

-260 WVEVIDLNE
+260 WVEVIDLDE

-276 VFKKSYSLETKNHR
+276 VFKKSYPLEAKNHR

-299 LSLKNNH
+299 LILKNNH
-306 QEQNYN
+306 QEQDYN

-319 LYEPAKGLTLINEAQ
+319 LYEPNKGLTLINETQ
-334 YKELQQ
+334 YKALQQ

>member
-1 MEQHKKSLENLDI
+1 MEQNKKSLENLDL
-14 SGVQNISKDIS
+14 SDVQNISKDIS
-25 GAALGELSLKNLDKN
+25 GAALEELSLKNLDKN

-69 RYESLSRV
+69 RYESLSKV

-103 VCVFKEGVSEEKNQE
+103 ACTFKEGVSEEQNQE
-118 TDPEETAK
+118 TDPEEKTK
-126 KPLKVELDYSINQAN
+126 NPLKVEIDYSINQAN

-157 IGVIVI
+157 LGVIVI

-176 KEEKERESAIKSGTK
+176 KEERGQESAIKSGTK
-191 KSSFDD
+191 KNSFNE
-197 ANLAEENKP
+197 ANPTEENKP
-206 EPTPKLEEKPK
+206 EPTPKPK
-217 EQDKQE
+217 EKQE
-223 KPKEQDKQEKPKEQ
+223 KQTEQ
-237 DKQEKEAIKEYP
+237 DKQEKEAIKEDP

-254 IPKRDI
+254 IPKKDI
-260 WVEVIDLNE
+260 WVEVVDLDE

-276 VFKKSYSLETKNHR
+276 VFKKNYSLETKNHR

-306 QEQNYN
+306 QEQEYN
-312 DSKTRRF
+312 DGKTKRF
-319 LYEPAKGLTLINEAQ
+319 LYEPNKGLTLINEAQ